1 MNTSKIFS
9 FIFLFLCLKNV
20 VKSQVDS
27 SKVINLDTS
36 KIDKLRWELTINV
49 NEKPIDDR
57 FTKLTILNKNTGV
70 LDKFKTTG
78 VAVLN
83 LEFNCIYEVSIG
95 RKNTE
100 TKTIVIDTHAPKY
113 NWYIISE
120 VGLSTSKKRKKIKAG
135 SLVYDSVSNDF
146 VPKKLE

>member
-1 MNTSKIFS
+1 MNTSKF
-9 FIFLFLCLKNV
+9 FLFICILLSLKNI

-27 SKVINLDTS
+27 SNVLKLDTV

-49 NEKPIDDR
+49 NERSIDDR
-57 FTKLTILNKNTGV
+57 YTKLTILNKNTGV

-95 RKNTE
+95 RENTE

-113 NWYIISE
+113 NWYIISK
-120 VGLSTSKKRKKIKAG
+120 VGLSTSKKRKKVKSG
-135 SLVYDSVSNDF
+135 VLVYDSVSNDF
-146 VPKKLE
+146 IAKKLD